1 MEYDIS
7 DLKLVWKRG
16 DGEMPPKVKYVVN
29 AARNELKRRELSSN
43 MLANTVYSIED
54 IKEAV
59 EYFAPN
65 YKVKQVQLFGSY
77 ADGLATEKSDIDM
90 LVEFGERP
98 ITLWDFC
105 GFQQALS
112 DYLNT
117 KVDIVKLPLSK
128 EATEDLSI
136 QKVVQLYG

>member
-1 MEYDIS
+1 MYN
-7 DLKLVWKRG
+7 
-16 DGEMPPKVKYVVN
+16 N
-29 AARNELKRRELSSN
+29 ANNSIY
-43 MLANTVYSIED
+43 TIED
-54 IKEAV
+54 IKRAIGFV
-59 EYFAPN
+59 APN

-77 ADGLATEKSDIDM
+77 ADGLATEESDIDI

-98 ITLWDFC
+98 ITLWDIF

-112 DYLNT
+112 EHLNA
-117 KVDIVKLPLSK
+117 KIDITKLPLSK

>member
-1 MEYDIS
+1 
-7 DLKLVWKRG
+7 
-16 DGEMPPKVKYVVN
+16 MPPKVKHVVN

-43 MLANTVYSIED
+43 MFDNPVYTIKD

-59 EYFAPN
+59 ECFAPN

>member
-1 MEYDIS
+1 
-7 DLKLVWKRG
+7 
-16 DGEMPPKVKYVVN
+16 
-29 AARNELKRRELSSN
+29 
-43 MLANTVYSIED
+43 MLDNPVYSIED

-128 EATEDLSI
+128 EATEDLSL
-136 QKVVQLYG
+136 QKVVQIYG

>member
-1 MEYDIS
+1 MADS
-7 DLKLVWKRG
+7 Q
-16 DGEMPPKVKYVVN
+16 
-29 AARNELKRRELSSN
+29 
-43 MLANTVYSIED
+43 VYTIED
-54 IKEAV
+54 IKRAV
-59 EYFAPN
+59 ECVAPD

-105 GFQQALS
+105 GFQQAMS
-112 DYLNT
+112 EYLNT
-117 KVDIVKLPLSK
+117 KVDIIKLPLSK
-128 EATEDLSI
+128 ETTDDLII

>member
-1 MEYDIS
+1 
-7 DLKLVWKRG
+7 
-16 DGEMPPKVKYVVN
+16 MPDKP
-29 AARNELKRRELSSN
+29 
-43 MLANTVYSIED
+43 VYSIED

-59 EYFAPN
+59 ECLAPN
-65 YKVKQVQLFGSY
+65 YKVKQVKLFGSY
-77 ADGLATEKSDIDM
+77 ADGFATGKSDIDI

-98 ITLWDFC
+98 ITLWDYL

-128 EATEDLSI
+128 EATEDLSM

>member
-1 MEYDIS
+1 MADN
-7 DLKLVWKRG
+7 
-16 DGEMPPKVKYVVN
+16 P
-29 AARNELKRRELSSN
+29 
-43 MLANTVYSIED
+43 VYTIED
-54 IKEAV
+54 IKRAV
-59 EYFAPN
+59 EYVAPS

-98 ITLWDFC
+98 VTLWDFC

-112 DYLNT
+112 GYLNT

-128 EATEDLSI
+128 ETTEDLSI

>member
-1 MEYDIS
+1 MDYNAEDFIEIWR
-7 DLKLVWKRG
+7 KG
-16 DGEMPPKVKYVVN
+16 DGEMPEKLKHVVN
-29 AARNELKRRELSSN
+29 AAGNEIRRRELSTN
-43 MLANTVYSIED
+43 MLD
-54 IKEAV
+54 IPIYTIDDIRRAV

-65 YKVKQVQLFGSY
+65 FKVKQVQLFGSY

-112 DYLNT
+112 DHLNT
-117 KVDIVKLPLSK
+117 KVDIVKLPLSN
-128 EATEDLSI
+128 EATEDLNI

>member
-1 MEYDIS
+1 MAENSTY
-7 DLKLVWKRG
+7 
-16 DGEMPPKVKYVVN
+16 
-29 AARNELKRRELSSN
+29 
-43 MLANTVYSIED
+43 TIEE
-54 IKEAV
+54 IKKAV
-59 EYFAPN
+59 EFVAPD

-77 ADGLATEKSDIDM
+77 ADGIATEKSDIDM

-112 DYLNT
+112 EHLNA

-128 EATEDLSI
+128 DASEDLVI